1 MRYKLLM
8 LDHDDTVVNSTPQVH
23 YPAFMAAL
31 KKLRPEVSYTLQ
43 EFMSLNFKH
52 GFFGLMTDVLGF
64 NEDEINYQEKVWREY
79 MEYVIPEFFPMMAD
93 ILRRF
98 KSMGGVICVSS
109 HSYDEYIL
117 RDYVANCG
125 IRPDAIFSC
134 SLPEEQHKPSPYA
147 IDEAMRRFGISKEEI
162 LVVDDLPTGL
172 KMAAAREVD
181 FAFAGWSRYD
191 GELMDYM
198 CKNAKYVLTEVYEL
212 GEIALK

>member
-1 MRYKLLM
+1 MKYKLLI

-31 KKLRPEVSYTLQ
+31 KQLRPEVNYTLQ

-64 NEDEINYQEKVWREY
+64 NEKELDFQEQVWREY
-79 MEYVIPEFFPMMAD
+79 MEYVIPTFFDMMPD
-93 ILRRF
+93 LLRRY

-109 HSYDEYIL
+109 HSYDEYIM

-134 SLPEEQHKPSPYA
+134 SLPEERRKPAPYA
-147 IDEAMRRFGISKEEI
+147 IDEAMRRFGVTKEEI
-162 LVVDDLPTGL
+162 LVVDDLPTGQ
-172 KMAAAREVD
+172 KMAAERGVD

-191 GELMDYM
+191 AELMDYM

-212 GEIALK
+212 ADIVLG